1 MDYLVDTVALV
12 RHLRGKG
19 KIGNRARQ
27 ILREADAGQHIIAIS
42 AVTLMEIL
50 YLKESRR
57 IPIDLND
64 VRWLLTQSINYRIVP
79 IDFDV
84 VATTASVDDVPEL
97 HDRLI
102 VATAKWL
109 NIPILTS
116 DSVIQA
122 SRHVQTFRKNR
133 FSVTDLEKP
142 SVSELGMQE
151 LPAHLVKYMLR
162 IPWSIVFQLR
172 KGDSLK
178 IE

>member
-19 KIGNRARQ
+19 KIGARARQ

-57 IPIDLND
+57 IPVDLND
-64 VRWLLTQSINYRIVP
+64 VRRLLTQSINYRIVP

-84 VATTASVDDVPEL
+84 VATAALVDDVPEL

-116 DSVIQA
+116 DSVIQT
-122 SRHVQTFRKNR
+122 SRHVQTIWR
-133 FSVTDLEKP
+133 
-142 SVSELGMQE
+142 
-151 LPAHLVKYMLR
+151 
-162 IPWSIVFQLR
+162 
-172 KGDSLK
+172 
-178 IE
+178 